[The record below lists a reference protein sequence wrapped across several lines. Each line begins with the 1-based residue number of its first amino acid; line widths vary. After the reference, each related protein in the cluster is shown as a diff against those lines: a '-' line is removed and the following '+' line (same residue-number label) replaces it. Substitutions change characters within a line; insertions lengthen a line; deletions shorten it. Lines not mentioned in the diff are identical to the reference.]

1 MNSQDA
7 VVLSLVLPTYNES
20 QNIPK
25 AISRIV
31 AALEGAALPF
41 EVIVVDDD
49 SPDGTWKLAQDLG
62 IADSRIRCVRR
73 QGERGL
79 ATAVAAGWKVA
90 RGSVLGVMDA
100 DLQYPPETLPTL
112 LRALDQ
118 GGVDIAI
125 CSRYAPGARVEEWS
139 AMRWL
144 ISWAARLIGR
154 MVLPTALDGI
164 ADPGAG
170 YFLLRRSVIEG
181 VALRPRGFKILI
193 EVLARGRYQWVAEVG
208 LPYEGRKEGQSKL
221 RSRQVVD
228 YLAHL
233 LELSRDTGE
242 WARAATRAATAA
254 GATALGLGVLWLL
267 TARGGV
273 HYVVSGALAAET
285 ALLLAFAGAE
295 LAGRHRPRAGQQPP
309 PGWLSRL
316 GHWNRPRLGGAAA
329 GLAALWA
336 LTEGVG
342 FHYLGSA
349 LLALPLAVA
358 ISHALGA
365 NRAATAWSAGIPAG
379 MPHVVESKVSL
390 QG

>member
-1 MNSQDA
+1 MNKDA
-7 VVLSLVLPTYNES
+7 VILSLVLPTYNES

-31 AALEGAALPF
+31 AALEGVGLPF

-49 SPDGTWKLAQDLG
+49 SPDGTWKLAQGLG
-62 IADSRIRCVRR
+62 AADSRIRTVRR

-79 ATAVAAGWKVA
+79 ATAVAAGWAVA
-90 RGSVLGVMDA
+90 RGTVLGVMDA

-112 LRALDQ
+112 WRALDQ
-118 GGVDIAI
+118 RGADIAI
-125 CSRYAPGARVEEWS
+125 CSRYAPGATVEEWS
-139 AMRWL
+139 AMRWV
-144 ISWAARLIGR
+144 ISWGARLIGR
-154 MVLPTALDGI
+154 LVLPTALEGI

-193 EVLARGRYQWVAEVG
+193 EVLARGRYQRVVEVG

-221 RSRQVVD
+221 RSRQIFD

-233 LELSRDTGE
+233 LDLSRDTGE

-254 GATALGLGVLWLL
+254 GAIGLGFGVLWLL

-273 HYVVSGALAAET
+273 HYVVSGALAAE
-285 ALLLAFAGAE
+285 AAILFAFAGVE
-295 LAGRHRPRAGQQPP
+295 LTRRRRPRSGPHPP
-309 PGWLSRL
+309 HGWLRRL
-316 GHWNRPRLGGAAA
+316 GYWNRPRLGGAAA

-336 LTEGVG
+336 LTEGMG
-342 FHYLGSA
+342 IHFLGSA
-349 LLALPLAVA
+349 LIALPLAA
-358 ISHALGA
+358 GISHLLGSS
-365 NRAATAWSAGIPAG
+365 RAETARSDEGPTGVPRVAD
-379 MPHVVESKVSL
+379 SKVSL